1 MAVREGMTCVP
12 YKGRGTFVVAAGR
25 VATCR
30 CTLSTLSSSAPQS
43 TRARGAKRTV
53 TGVANV

>member
-25 VATCR
+25 VATCKVYPVHA
-30 CTLSTLSSSAPQS
+30 LQLGS
-43 TRARGAKRTV
+43 TV
-53 TGVANV
+53 T